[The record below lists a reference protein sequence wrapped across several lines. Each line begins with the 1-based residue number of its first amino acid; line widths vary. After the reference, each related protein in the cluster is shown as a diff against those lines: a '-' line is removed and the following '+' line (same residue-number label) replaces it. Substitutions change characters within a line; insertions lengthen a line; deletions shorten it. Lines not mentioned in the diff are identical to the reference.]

1 MLGNLFAILVPALF
15 MLWLAAVLYRVVGFQ
30 FLSATAWVD
39 YNGLEGYTVPWSTHY
54 VGLAAMLTKS
64 PILLVMMAGSFILF
78 NIWYVALSYL
88 AFPRIVFAWGMDR
101 MGPKWFTDID
111 YRWATPVKNHILC
124 FVLAEIGIALYS
136 FWQNPMTGLSITALE
151 IVSVFGVT
159 ALAAILF
166 PYMKSAANIWE
177 ASPYKTWKFLGI
189 PAVVWGG
196 AVNVIYL
203 GILFYFYVVMPGF
216 EELTIGSLIM
226 YAVIWVLG
234 IAWYFYWKA
243 RNKQVGVDVS
253 MTYGELPPD

>member
-1 MLGNLFAILVPALF
+1 
-15 MLWLAAVLYRVVGFQ
+15 
-30 FLSATAWVD
+30 
-39 YNGLEGYTVPWSTHY
+39 
-54 VGLAAMLTKS
+54 MLTRS
-64 PILLVMMAGSFILF
+64 PILLIMMAGSFILF
-78 NIWYVALSYL
+78 NVWYVALSYL

-159 ALAAILF
+159 AVAAVIF
-166 PYMKSAANIWE
+166 PYVKKAANIWE

-189 PAVVWGG
+189 PAVTWGG
-196 AVNVIYL
+196 LVNLVYL
-203 GILFYFYVVMPGF
+203 AILFYFYVVMPNF
-216 EELTIGSLIM
+216 EELTVASLVM
-226 YAVIWVLG
+226 YAVIWALG
-234 IAWYFYWKA
+234 IGWYYYWKS
-243 RNKQVGVDVS
+243 RNSKVGVDVG